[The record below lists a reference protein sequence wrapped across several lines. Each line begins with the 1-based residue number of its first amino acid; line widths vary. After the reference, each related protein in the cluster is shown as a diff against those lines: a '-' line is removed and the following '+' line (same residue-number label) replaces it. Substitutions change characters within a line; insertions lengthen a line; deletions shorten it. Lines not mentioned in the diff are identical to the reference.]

1 MPLSL
6 DLIALPVAERPVSDD
21 DYLHSALGFTVDDR
35 DGRSV
40 VDAHGVGRFGH
51 PDAESAVRG
60 AGPAVGAFGGY
71 VLTLIVAG
79 PREVRAVFDAAV
91 ASGSET
97 LKRPK
102 KALFGAYSGV
112 FQSID
117 GAIWKVAAATN
128 KEANGGEPDTRPSET
143 SIILGVASPKASRTF
158 YVELGMRVDRD
169 YGTKYIDFHPVPG
182 GSRLCLMDRG
192 VLARDAGATAAS
204 PETIEPSVVLE
215 HHVSSAGEVKAVLD
229 SALAAGG
236 DIVTAA
242 RAEGDGYAGAF
253 RDPDGFVWWVGT
265 NPRMAQPGAPSSR

>member
-6 DLIALPVAERPVSDD
+6 DLIALPIAEPTVSDD
-21 DYLHSALGFTVDDR
+21 DYLRCALGFTTVDG
-35 DGRSV
+35 DGRAV
-40 VDAHGVGRFGH
+40 ADAHGTGRFGH
-51 PDAESAVRG
+51 TAPESGSPVRG
-60 AGPAVGAFGGY
+60 AGPAIGAFGGY
-71 VLTLIVAG
+71 ILTLIVAG
-79 PREVRAVFDAAV
+79 PREVRAVVDAAV
-91 ASGSET
+91 ASGAET

-112 FQSID
+112 FQSVD

-143 SIILGVASPKASRTF
+143 SIILGVRSPKASRRF
-158 YVELGMRVDRD
+158 YADLGMRVDRD
-169 YGTKYIDFHPVPG
+169 YGTKYIDFHPVLG

-204 PETIEPSVVLE
+204 LEAILPSVLLE
-215 HHVSSAGEVKAVLD
+215 HQVSSAGEVRSILE

-242 RAEGDGYAGAF
+242 RHESDGLAGAF
-253 RDPDGFVWWVGT
+253 RDPDGFVWRVRT
-265 NPRMAQPGAPSSR
+265 NSHPAHAV